1 MIEKVVLKATRRDEN
16 GEKAGALRRQ
26 GKLPAVMYGHLI
38 ETTPITLNAAEVLPK
53 LATLTSSS
61 TVTINLD
68 GKDYPARVREKQ
80 REPIKKHLTHLD
92 LQVISLTEKMR
103 AKVGIE
109 LAGTA
114 PAVKVANAV
123 IHSNLTE
130 LEVES
135 LPHDLPERFVV
146 DISSLAEI
154 GDSIRVRD
162 IARADEVNI
171 LNDPEEVIVLALAPK
186 LEEFVEEAA
195 AEQTEPEV
203 IGGGS
208 KKEEAAGKGKE

>member
-1 MIEKVVLKATRRDEN
+1 MEKVVLNATKRDLT
-16 GEKAGALRRQ
+16 GEKVGALRRQ
-26 GKLPAVMYGHLI
+26 GKLPAIMYGHLI
-38 ETTPITLNAAEVLPK
+38 ETTPIMLNVVEALSK
-53 LATLTSSS
+53 LSTLTSSS

-80 REPIKKHLTHLD
+80 RDPVKKNLTHLD

-103 AKVGIE
+103 ARVSIE
-109 LAGTA
+109 LSGTA

-123 IHSNLTE
+123 IHTSLTE

-146 DISSLAEI
+146 DLSGLAEI
-154 GDSIRVRD
+154 GDRIRVRD
-162 IARADEVNI
+162 IARADGVDI
-171 LNDPEEVIVLALAPK
+171 LNDPEEVIVFASAPK
-186 LEEFVEEAA
+186 HEEFVEE
-195 AEQTEPEV
+195 EVDTEKTEPEV

-208 KKEEAAGKGKE
+208 KKEADSDKG